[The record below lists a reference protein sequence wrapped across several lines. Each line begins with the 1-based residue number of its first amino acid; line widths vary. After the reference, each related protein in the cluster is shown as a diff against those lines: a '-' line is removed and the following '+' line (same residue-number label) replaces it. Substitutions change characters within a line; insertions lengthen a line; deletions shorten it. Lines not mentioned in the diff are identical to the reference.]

1 MTTAAG
7 YIGIDVAKATLAV
20 ATSTQFLCEVENTP
34 TGHQEL
40 ITRLSTLTVT
50 GVVLEATGV
59 YGQAITEALMLAGY
73 AVAVVQPGCV
83 RHFAKSENLHA
94 KTDAIDA
101 MVIAR
106 FAAGRKLRFVQKT
119 PDSIVHLRALI
130 DRRDQIILIRISEE
144 NHLESNRNTTI
155 QKEIKANIKRF
166 EKQEKEYTKRIA
178 DAMAA
183 DQTLTAKRKILE
195 NESGIGTHTAAVL
208 LAHLPELGSVNRQEI
223 AALVGLAPYNHDS
236 GTMRGKRAIYGGRQ
250 RLRKAL
256 YLAALSATRWS
267 EWLKNTYAYLLK
279 RGKCKKVALI
289 ACARKLIIRLNSL
302 LAAASKTQQQI
313 AHPTKINPLI

>member
-20 ATSTQFLCEVENTP
+20 GTSTHFLCEVKNTP
-34 TGHQEL
+34 IGHQEL
-40 ITRLSTLTVT
+40 IKRLSTLTVT

-83 RHFAKSENLHA
+83 RHFALSENLHA

-106 FAAGRKLRFVQKT
+106 FAESRKLRFAKKT
-119 PDSIVHLRALI
+119 PDILVQLRALI
-130 DRRDQIILIRISEE
+130 DRRDQIILMRVSEE
-144 NHLESNRNTTI
+144 NHLEANRNTAV
-155 QKEIKANIKRF
+155 QKEIKTNIKRL
-166 EKQEKEYTKRIA
+166 EKQEKEYTKKIA
-178 DAMAA
+178 ATMAA
-183 DQTLTAKRKILE
+183 DQTLTAKRQILE

-208 LAHLPELGSVNRQEI
+208 LAHLPELGTVNRQEI
-223 AALVGLAPYNHDS
+223 AALVGLAPYNRDS
-236 GTMRGKRAIYGGRQ
+236 GTMRGKRTIYGGRK
-250 RLRKAL
+250 RLRRAL
-256 YLAALSATRWS
+256 YMAALSAVRWS
-267 EWLKNTYAYLLK
+267 DWLKDMYAQLLK
-279 RGKCKKVALI
+279 RGKCKSVARV

-302 LAAASKTQQQI
+302 LAAAYKTTTETTQP
-313 AHPTKINPLI
+313 A